1 MNNEEAYSKRLS
13 RYVQL
18 GGIVFPII
26 FILYGVAVH
35 NGLASPEHLITPT
48 EFIVLAFFWA
58 VLGIIQFFSKPAGK
72 RDTFL
77 RLFGFYLLSTITLVG
92 FTGVNSPFAM
102 FWILLML
109 ASYVFFFRLGI
120 VVNVIVFAIIV
131 TVDSI
136 SRFGFDVALPIQ
148 NIVSLLA
155 VIFCALVMFSIDNEL
170 RNKRKELRIVQSNES
185 VQKESVLTIVNNLTD
200 AVISTNKDGVIVLY
214 NAATLNLLDTNKS
227 LIGKKIGNVLRLKDL
242 NNRPFS
248 LLEHLRT
255 TRSTVSRDDLTYSYD
270 KNDTIKLELTYSPI
284 RSTYTKKQKSD
295 SHDGYVIMLRDI
307 TKLKNL
313 EEERDEFISVV
324 SHELRTPITISEG
337 SISNL
342 QFLLERENA
351 TKDMISDAA
360 NTAHEQIVFLA
371 KMVNDLSALSRAE
384 RNVGGEKE
392 LIGLKDLAYKLYN
405 EYEPDASK
413 KHLKFNLDLSPRLT
427 TVTTSRLYLEELI
440 QNFITNSIKY
450 TQKGSIVLSF
460 KEKNG
465 HVTISV
471 KDTGIGISKADQQK
485 VFDKFYRCEDYRTRQ
500 TNGTGL
506 GLYVANKLAQKLS
519 TKIQL
524 TSRINFG
531 STFSFTIETDE
542 ASKVTPS

>member
-1 MNNEEAYSKRLS
+1 MNNEEAYSNRLAK
-13 RYVQL
+13 YVQL
-18 GGIVFPII
+18 GGLVFPVV
-26 FILYGVAVH
+26 FIMYGVAVY
-35 NGLASPEHLITPT
+35 NGLANPEHLITLT
-48 EFIVLAFFWA
+48 EFVVLAFFWT
-58 VLGIIQFFSKPAGK
+58 VLGIIQYITKPAGK
-72 RDTFL
+72 RETFL

-120 VVNVIVFAIIV
+120 VVNVIVFAVIV
-131 TVDSI
+131 VIDSI
-136 SRFGFDVALPIQ
+136 YRFGLDAELPIQ

-170 RNKRKELRIVQSNES
+170 RNKRKELRVVQSSES
-185 VQKESVLTIVNNLTD
+185 VQKESVLTIINNLTD

-214 NAATLNLLDTNKS
+214 NASALNLLDTNKS
-227 LIGKKIGNVLRLKDL
+227 LIGKKIGNVLRLKDSDKK
-242 NNRPFS
+242 PFS

-255 TRSTVSRDDLTYSYD
+255 TKSTVTRDDLTYSYD
-270 KNDTIKLELTYSPI
+270 ENDTIKLEITYSPI

-342 QFLLERENA
+342 QFLLKNENA
-351 TKDMISDAA
+351 SKEMIVDSAEM
-360 NTAHEQIVFLA
+360 AHEQIVFLA

-392 LIGLKDLAYKLYN
+392 LISLKDLAFKLYN
-405 EYEPDASK
+405 EYEPDAHEK
-413 KHLKFNLDLSPRLT
+413 KLKFNLDLSPKLT
-427 TVTTSRLYLEELI
+427 TVTASRLYLEELI
-440 QNFITNSIKY
+440 QNFITNAIKY
-450 TQKGSIVLSF
+450 TPKGSITLSF

-500 TNGTGL
+500 TKGTGL
-506 GLYVANKLAQKLS
+506 GLYVAIKLAQKLS
-519 TKIQL
+519 TKIEL

-531 STFSFTIETDE
+531 STFSFTIDTDE
-542 ASKVTPS
+542 PPTNAGA